1 MVSVAVCDTPAGRY
15 EFYGYVHDKNG
26 VRLGERPQ
34 DEPQFDPGVLTEGN
48 RTYLYTGFC
57 GRGDKFPK
65 IMQDGRDG
73 ESIQTRG
80 YCDGVVII
88 VPHRPPLGG
97 GSREAGEGESLR
109 QGSLPPRGGH
119 NSGFFSS
126 NCLVPCPL
134 LWYNGHIVSENV
146 RRVGKKSLCVA
157 ASHAEGVYV

>member
-15 EFYGYVHDKNG
+15 EFYGYVHDRNG

-80 YCDGVVII
+80 YCDGVFEIRTSWEGEILGEIRVAYTNFGETFSTQVRIPDGVQAI
-88 VPHRPPLGG
+88 YLTYRGG
-97 GSREAGEGESLR
+97 GNASLR
-109 QGSLPPRGGH
+109 SFNLQ
-119 NSGFFSS
+119 ND
-126 NCLVPCPL
+126 
-134 LWYNGHIVSENV
+134 
-146 RRVGKKSLCVA
+146 
-157 ASHAEGVYV
+157 